1 MNLLKS
7 GNFTR
12 TTKRHVPQQSNAL
25 AIDFVL
31 LVVGLD
37 WYGHTPL
44 NEIMNRFVN
53 HLLFVLFLGA
63 SIFSGV
69 IAQVKAEPLRTV
81 DLKVMSFNIRLGVAN
96 DGENRWDLR
105 KELVVETIREYNP
118 DLLGLQEVFPMQE
131 EYLRENFPEYSYYGR
146 SRLVDPKEGEACSVM
161 FRKER
166 FEPMEQATFWL
177 SETPEEPGSKSW
189 DSSLP
194 RIANMISLQDKQA
207 GGKKLV
213 LINTHFDHRGK
224 VAREEAAQIIR
235 RRVTELKKGTPVLIT
250 GDFNSGEGSKP
261 YQSLVGGNI
270 IDTFRKVHPG
280 RTEEESTF
288 TAWTG
293 RLIGNRIDW
302 VLCSS
307 NFQVLSA
314 EINRTNENGRYP
326 SDHYPVT
333 ATLHYQ

>member
-1 MNLLKS
+1 
-7 GNFTR
+7 
-12 TTKRHVPQQSNAL
+12 
-25 AIDFVL
+25 
-31 LVVGLD
+31 
-37 WYGHTPL
+37 
-44 NEIMNRFVN
+44 
-53 HLLFVLFLGA
+53 
-63 SIFSGV
+63 
-69 IAQVKAEPLRTV
+69 
-81 DLKVMSFNIRLGVAN
+81 MSFNIRLGVAN

-105 KELVVETIREYNP
+105 KELVVQTIRQYNP

-235 RRVTELKKGTPVLIT
+235 RRVTELKKGTPVVIT
-250 GDFNSGEGSKP
+250 GDFNSGEWSKP

-307 NFQVLSA
+307 NFRVGSA

-333 ATLHYQ
+333 ATLNYQ